1 MRVNIDNLTY
11 SLNNKIILNNL
22 SLSLKSGEFLII
34 HGNNGTGKTTF
45 IKCMIK
51 LNQVPDGVIFLDDI
65 DINKIKRFSNIGLVP
80 QRNEFNYEFPITV
93 NEILTC
99 AYIKKKDDYYRS
111 IIERLN
117 LNEILN
123 ENINNLSGGQIQRVF
138 IARALLNQPKMLL
151 LDEPTVGVDA
161 INATAFLEI
170 LKECKE
176 KGITIILIS
185 HDLEYGLDLADYILT
200 LHNQG
205 DYEFKPNTKEDIN
218 GSSQL

>member
-1 MRVNIDNLTY
+1 MRVNINSLSYT
-11 SLNNKIILNNL
+11 LNNKLILKDL
-22 SLSLKSGEFLII
+22 SISLKSGDFLII

-45 IKCMIK
+45 VKCLIKI
-51 LNQVPDGVIFLDDI
+51 NQVPDGVVFLDDI

-99 AYIKKKDDYYRS
+99 AYIKRKDDYYNS
-111 IIERLN
+111 IISRLN

-138 IARALLNQPKMLL
+138 IARALLNHPKLLL
-151 LDEPTVGVDA
+151 LDEPTVGVDEE
-161 INATAFLEI
+161 NATAFLEI

-176 KGITIILIS
+176 KSITVIMIS
-185 HDLEYGLDLADYILT
+185 HDLSYASELADYYLT

-205 DYEFKPNTKEDIN
+205 EYEFTPKIKEDGN
-218 GSSQL
+218 ATS